1 MMIIMAIYVALGT
14 PLMVGL
20 GIGTSLQP
28 LLFVLLVLVTTTT
41 IFLAKNVAVYRQHSP
56 DKEGGGFDINKST
69 TQSITMGLTRVPGST
84 PVSTPPFVLYFVSS
98 SPATFPSSYSSA
110 FYLPPT
116 TTTDDPR
123 KRPGFG

>member
-1 MMIIMAIYVALGT
+1 MIIVAICVALGT

-28 LLFVLLVLVTTTT
+28 LLFFYPTVFVTTTT

-98 SPATFPSSYSSA
+98 SPATFPSSCLDHLLLFCLLFASY
-110 FYLPPT
+110 YNN
-116 TTTDDPR
+116 R
-123 KRPGFG
+123 

>member
-1 MMIIMAIYVALGT
+1 MMIIVAICVALGT

-69 TQSITMGLTRVPGST
+69 TQSITVGLTRVPGST
-84 PVSTPPFVLYFVSS
+84 PVSTPPFVLYFFSS
-98 SPATFPSSYSSA
+98 SPATFPSSYLDHPLLFCLLFAS
-110 FYLPPT
+110 YYNN
-116 TTTDDPR
+116 R
-123 KRPGFG
+123 

>member
-1 MMIIMAIYVALGT
+1 MGITYKFSSTIIVAEMVIIMIIMAIYVALGT

-56 DKEGGGFDINKST
+56 DK
-69 TQSITMGLTRVPGST
+69 
-84 PVSTPPFVLYFVSS
+84 
-98 SPATFPSSYSSA
+98 
-110 FYLPPT
+110 
-116 TTTDDPR
+116 
-123 KRPGFG
+123 

>member
-28 LLFVLLVLVTTTT
+28 LLFFYPTVFVTTTT

-84 PVSTPPFVLYFVSS
+84 PVSTPPFVLYFFSS
-98 SPATFPSSYSSA
+98 SPATFPSSCLDHPLLFCLLIASY
-110 FYLPPT
+110 YNN
-116 TTTDDPR
+116 R
-123 KRPGFG
+123 